1 MSEYIDTLYNY
12 TPIQTDPNTV
22 DLGFEDPFLTADL
35 TDPNSYT
42 ELFKTQEL
50 TKATDLLS
58 GLKTS
63 AKSIKSRFPTIGK
76 SNSETISLPD
86 LLKQQGVDFTITS
99 SYRPGAI
106 TKSGHKSNH
115 SIEGGAYDIK
125 PTNGKSFEDLRE
137 QIYSNPTII
146 QWMNDHG
153 WGIIEETT
161 PDVMAKTGATGKH
174 WHFGPDSMG
183 VENFKKRLE
192 EYNNKVQKGG
202 QGLKFEDTLSEYNPQ
217 PPKLNT
223 KNLLMFKNLL
233 YSDDLSDDDY
243 DQIFTDNDIQQSENP
258 AFPHIYIPTPKQPK
272 EQIYMST
279 TTKSY
284 SGNIPEL
291 IHQMVPDKQ
300 KADILTSIAYNESG
314 FKINAK
320 NPVSS
325 ASGLFQF
332 TNATKQRFGYGN
344 TPQSQIAAAS
354 RLYDN
359 NLQQLQPYVSKY
371 GNKGKSLAQ
380 LMYGMWL
387 NPQATLDYLKTGNS
401 NFSDAQGTTLN
412 KVFNKMI

>member
-1 MSEYIDTLYNY
+1 MSEFIDTLYDY
-12 TPIQTDPNTV
+12 TPIQTNPNKV

-35 TDPNSYT
+35 TDPNSYA
-42 ELFKTQEL
+42 ELFKQDKPPT
-50 TKATDLLS
+50 AIDLL
-58 GLKTS
+58 GNLQKS
-63 AKSIKSRFPTIGK
+63 AEDIKSKFPTIGK
-76 SNSETISLPD
+76 SDSETISLPD

-99 SYRPGAI
+99 SYRPNAI

-125 PTNGKSFEDLRE
+125 PTNGKSFEDLKE
-137 QIYSNPTII
+137 QIYSNPTIV

-161 PDVMAKTGATGKH
+161 PEVMAKTGATGKH

-183 VENFKKRLE
+183 VQNFKKRLE
-192 EYNNKVQKGG
+192 EYNNKVEKGE
-202 QGLKFEDTLSEYNPQ
+202 QGLKFENTLSEYNPE

-243 DQIFTDNDIQQSENP
+243 NQIFTDNNNETTET
-258 AFPHIYIPTPKQPK
+258 AFPHIFTPEPK
-272 EQIYMST
+272 
-279 TTKSY
+279 TKSY
-284 SGNIPEL
+284 SSSNYKGAIPNL
-291 IHQMVPDKQ
+291 IHQIIPDKE
-300 KADILTSIAYNESG
+300 KADILTKIAYNESG
-314 FKINAK
+314 FNINAK
-320 NPVSS
+320 NPKSS

-344 TPQSQIAAAS
+344 TAEEQIQAAS

-359 NLQQLQPYVSKY
+359 NLQQLQSMASQY
-371 GNKGKSLAQ
+371 GTKGKSLAQ
-380 LMYGMWL
+380 LMYGMWFS
-387 NPQATLDYLKTGNS
+387 PQATLNYLKTGNT

-412 KVFNKMI
+412 KIFNKI

>member
-1 MSEYIDTLYNY
+1 MSEFIDTLYDY
-12 TPIQTDPNTV
+12 TPIQTNPNKV

-35 TDPNSYT
+35 TDPNSYA
-42 ELFKTQEL
+42 ELFKQDKPPT
-50 TKATDLLS
+50 AIDLL
-58 GLKTS
+58 GNLQKS
-63 AKSIKSRFPTIGK
+63 AEDIKSKFPTIGK
-76 SNSETISLPD
+76 SDGETISLPD

-99 SYRPGAI
+99 SYRPNAI

-125 PTNGKSFEDLRE
+125 PANGKSFEDLKE
-137 QIYSNPTII
+137 QIYSNPTIV

-161 PDVMAKTGATGKH
+161 PEVMVKTGATGKH

-183 VENFKKRLE
+183 VQNFKKRLD
-192 EYNNKVQKGG
+192 EYNNKVQKGE
-202 QGLKFEDTLSEYNPQ
+202 QGLKFEDTLSEYNPE

-243 DQIFTDNDIQQSENP
+243 NQIFTDNNNENTET
-258 AFPHIYIPTPKQPK
+258 AFPHIFTPEPK
-272 EQIYMST
+272 
-279 TTKSY
+279 TKSY
-284 SGNIPEL
+284 SSSNYKGSIPTL
-291 IHQMVPDKQ
+291 IHQMIPDKQ
-300 KADILTSIAYNESG
+300 KADILTKIAYNESG
-314 FKINAK
+314 FNVNAK
-320 NPVSS
+320 NPKSS

-344 TPQSQIAAAS
+344 TAEEQIQAAS

-359 NLQQLQPYVSKY
+359 NLQQLQSMASQY
-371 GNKGKSLAQ
+371 GTKGKSLAQ
-380 LMYGMWL
+380 LMYGMWF
-387 NPQATLDYLKTGNS
+387 NPQATLNYLKTGNT

-412 KVFNKMI
+412 NIFNKI

>member
-1 MSEYIDTLYNY
+1 MSEFIDTLYDY
-12 TPIQTDPNTV
+12 TPIQTNPNKV

-35 TDPNSYT
+35 TDPNSYA
-42 ELFKTQEL
+42 ELFKQDKPPT
-50 TKATDLLS
+50 AIDLL
-58 GLKTS
+58 GNLQKS
-63 AKSIKSRFPTIGK
+63 AEDIKSKFPTIGK
-76 SNSETISLPD
+76 SDSETISLPD

-99 SYRPGAI
+99 SYRPNAI

-125 PTNGKSFEDLRE
+125 PANGKSFEDLKE
-137 QIYSNPTII
+137 QIYSNPTIV

-161 PDVMAKTGATGKH
+161 PEVMAKTGATGKH

-183 VENFKKRLE
+183 VQNFKKRLD
-192 EYNNKVQKGG
+192 EYNNKVEKGE
-202 QGLKFEDTLSEYNPQ
+202 QGLKFEDTLSEYNPE

-243 DQIFTDNDIQQSENP
+243 NQIFTDNNNETTET
-258 AFPHIYIPTPKQPK
+258 AFPHIFTPEPK
-272 EQIYMST
+272 
-279 TTKSY
+279 TKSY
-284 SGNIPEL
+284 SSSNYKGSIPTL
-291 IHQMVPDKQ
+291 IHQMIPDKE
-300 KADILTSIAYNESG
+300 KADILTKIAYNESG
-314 FKINAK
+314 FNINAK
-320 NPVSS
+320 NPKSS

-344 TPQSQIAAAS
+344 TAEEQIQAAS

-359 NLQQLQPYVSKY
+359 NLQQLQSMTSQY
-371 GNKGKSLAQ
+371 GTKGKSLAQ
-380 LMYGMWL
+380 LMYGMWF
-387 NPQATLDYLKTGNS
+387 NPQATLNYLKTGNA

-412 KVFNKMI
+412 KIFNKI

>member
-1 MSEYIDTLYNY
+1 MSEFIDTLYDY
-12 TPIQTDPNTV
+12 TPIQTNPNKV

-35 TDPNSYT
+35 TDPNSYA
-42 ELFKTQEL
+42 ELFKQDKPPT
-50 TKATDLLS
+50 AIDLL
-58 GLKTS
+58 GNLQKS
-63 AKSIKSRFPTIGK
+63 AEDIKSKFPTIGK
-76 SNSETISLPD
+76 SDGETISLPD

-99 SYRPGAI
+99 SYRPNAI

-125 PTNGKSFEDLRE
+125 QANGKSFEDLKE
-137 QIYSNPTII
+137 QIYSNPTIV

-161 PDVMAKTGATGKH
+161 PEVMVKTGATGKH

-183 VENFKKRLE
+183 VQNFKKRLD
-192 EYNNKVQKGG
+192 EYNNKVQKGE
-202 QGLKFEDTLSEYNPQ
+202 QGLKFEDTLSEYNPE

-243 DQIFTDNDIQQSENP
+243 NQIFTDNNNENTET
-258 AFPHIYIPTPKQPK
+258 AFPHIFTPELK
-272 EQIYMST
+272 
-279 TTKSY
+279 TKSY
-284 SGNIPEL
+284 SSSNYKGTIPNL
-291 IHQMVPDKQ
+291 IHQMIPDKE
-300 KADILTSIAYNESG
+300 KADILTKIAYNESG
-314 FKINAK
+314 FNVNAK
-320 NPVSS
+320 NPKSS

-344 TPQSQIAAAS
+344 TAEEQIQAAS

-359 NLQQLQPYVSKY
+359 NLQQLQSMASQY
-371 GNKGKSLAQ
+371 GTKGKSLAQ
-380 LMYGMWL
+380 LMYGMWF
-387 NPQATLDYLKTGNS
+387 NPQATLNYLKTGNT

-412 KVFNKMI
+412 NIFNKI

>member
-1 MSEYIDTLYNY
+1 MSEFIDTLYDY
-12 TPIQTDPNTV
+12 TPIQTNLNKV

-35 TDPNSYT
+35 TDPNSYA
-42 ELFKTQEL
+42 ELFKQD
-50 TKATDLLS
+50 KPPIAIDLL
-58 GLKTS
+58 GNLQKS
-63 AKSIKSRFPTIGK
+63 AEDIKSKFPTIGK
-76 SNSETISLPD
+76 SDSETISLPD

-99 SYRPGAI
+99 SYRPNAV

-125 PTNGKSFEDLRE
+125 PANGKSFEDLKE
-137 QIYSNPTII
+137 QIYSNPTIV

-161 PDVMAKTGATGKH
+161 PEVMAKTGAIGKH

-183 VENFKKRLE
+183 VQNFKKRLE
-192 EYNNKVQKGG
+192 EYNNKVEKGE
-202 QGLKFEDTLSEYNPQ
+202 QGLKFKDTLSEYNPE

-243 DQIFTDNDIQQSENP
+243 NQIFTDNNNENIET
-258 AFPHIYIPTPKQPK
+258 AFPHIFTPEPK
-272 EQIYMST
+272 
-279 TTKSY
+279 TKSY
-284 SGNIPEL
+284 SSSNYKGAIPNL
-291 IHQMVPDKQ
+291 IHQMIPDKE
-300 KADILTSIAYNESG
+300 KADILTKIAYNESG
-314 FKINAK
+314 FNINAK
-320 NPVSS
+320 NPKSS

-344 TPQSQIAAAS
+344 TAEEQIQAAS

-359 NLQQLQPYVSKY
+359 NLQQLQSMASQY
-371 GNKGKSLAQ
+371 GTKGKSLAQ
-380 LMYGMWL
+380 LMYGMWFS
-387 NPQATLDYLKTGNS
+387 PQATLNYLKTGNT

-412 KVFNKMI
+412 KIFNKI

>member
-1 MSEYIDTLYNY
+1 MSEFIDTLYDH
-12 TPIQTDPNTV
+12 TPIQTDPNKV

-35 TDPNSYT
+35 TDPNSYA
-42 ELFKTQEL
+42 ELFKQDKPPT
-50 TKATDLLS
+50 AIDLL
-58 GLKTS
+58 GNLQKS
-63 AKSIKSRFPTIGK
+63 AEDIKSKFPTIGK
-76 SNSETISLPD
+76 SDSETISLPD

-99 SYRPGAI
+99 SYRPNAI

-125 PTNGKSFEDLRE
+125 PANGKSFEDLKE
-137 QIYSNPTII
+137 QIYSNSTIV

-161 PDVMAKTGATGKH
+161 PEVMAKTGATGKH

-183 VENFKKRLE
+183 VQNFKKRLD
-192 EYNNKVQKGG
+192 EYNNKVQKGE
-202 QGLKFEDTLSEYNPQ
+202 QGLKFEDTLSEYNPE

-243 DQIFTDNDIQQSENP
+243 NQIFTDNNNENTET
-258 AFPHIYIPTPKQPK
+258 AFPHIFTPEPK
-272 EQIYMST
+272 
-279 TTKSY
+279 TKSY
-284 SGNIPEL
+284 SSSNYKGSIPTL
-291 IHQMVPDKQ
+291 IHQMIPDKE
-300 KADILTSIAYNESG
+300 KADILTKIAYNESG
-314 FKINAK
+314 FNINAK
-320 NPVSS
+320 NPKSS

-344 TPQSQIAAAS
+344 TAEEQIQAAS

-359 NLQQLQPYVSKY
+359 NLQQLQSMASQY
-371 GNKGKSLAQ
+371 GTKGKSLAQ
-380 LMYGMWL
+380 LMYGMWF
-387 NPQATLDYLKTGNS
+387 NPQATLNYLKTGNT

-412 KVFNKMI
+412 KIFNKI

>member
-1 MSEYIDTLYNY
+1 MSEFIDTLYDY
-12 TPIQTDPNTV
+12 TPIQIDPNKV

-42 ELFKTQEL
+42 ELFKVKDTP
-50 TKATDLLS
+50 KAMDIL
-58 GLKTS
+58 GNLKTS
-63 AKSIKSRFPTIGK
+63 AETIKSRFPTISK
-76 SNSETISLPD
+76 SNNETISLLD
-86 LLKQQGVDFTITS
+86 LLKQEGVDFTITS
-99 SYRPGAI
+99 SYRPNAV

-125 PTNGKSFEDLRE
+125 PTNGKSFEDLKE
-137 QIYSNPTII
+137 QIYSNPTIV

-161 PDVMAKTGATGKH
+161 PEVMAKTGATGKH

-183 VENFKKRLE
+183 VQNFKKRLE
-192 EYNNKVQKGG
+192 EYNNKVQKGE
-202 QGLKFEDTLSEYNPQ
+202 QGLKFEDTLSEYNPE

-243 DQIFTDNDIQQSENP
+243 DQIFTDNNNETTET
-258 AFPHIYIPTPKQPK
+258 AFPHIFTPEPK
-272 EQIYMST
+272 
-279 TTKSY
+279 TKSY
-284 SGNIPEL
+284 SSSNYKGGIPNL
-291 IHQMVPDKQ
+291 IHQMIPDKE
-300 KADILTSIAYNESG
+300 KADILTKIAYNESG
-314 FKINAK
+314 FNINAK
-320 NPVSS
+320 NPKSS

-344 TPQSQIAAAS
+344 TAEEQIQAAS

-359 NLQQLQPYVSKY
+359 NLQQLQNMTSQY
-371 GNKGKSLAQ
+371 GTKGKSLAQ
-380 LMYGMWL
+380 LMYGMWFS
-387 NPQATLDYLKTGNS
+387 PQATLNYLKTGNT

-412 KVFNKMI
+412 KIFNKI

>member
-1 MSEYIDTLYNY
+1 MSEFIDTLYDY
-12 TPIQTDPNTV
+12 TPIQTDPNKV

-35 TDPNSYT
+35 TDPNSYA
-42 ELFKTQEL
+42 ELFKQDKPPT
-50 TKATDLLS
+50 AIDLL
-58 GLKTS
+58 GNLQKS
-63 AKSIKSRFPTIGK
+63 AEDIKSKFPTIGK
-76 SNSETISLPD
+76 SDSETISLPD

-99 SYRPGAI
+99 SYRPNAI

-125 PTNGKSFEDLRE
+125 PANGKSFEDLKE
-137 QIYSNPTII
+137 QIYSNPTIV

-161 PDVMAKTGATGKH
+161 PEVIAKTGATGKH

-183 VENFKKRLE
+183 VQNFKKRLD
-192 EYNNKVQKGG
+192 EYNNKVQKGE
-202 QGLKFEDTLSEYNPQ
+202 QGLKFEDTLSEYNPE

-243 DQIFTDNDIQQSENP
+243 NQIFTDNNNENTET
-258 AFPHIYIPTPKQPK
+258 AFPHIFTPEPK
-272 EQIYMST
+272 
-279 TTKSY
+279 TKSY
-284 SGNIPEL
+284 SSSNYKGSIPTL
-291 IHQMVPDKQ
+291 IHQMIPDKE
-300 KADILTSIAYNESG
+300 KADILTKIAYNESG
-314 FKINAK
+314 FNINAK
-320 NPVSS
+320 NPKSS

-344 TPQSQIAAAS
+344 TAEEQIQAAS

-359 NLQQLQPYVSKY
+359 NLQQLQSMASQY
-371 GNKGKSLAQ
+371 GTKGKSLAQ
-380 LMYGMWL
+380 LMYGMWFS
-387 NPQATLDYLKTGNS
+387 PQATLNYLKTGNT

-412 KVFNKMI
+412 KIFNKI

>member
-1 MSEYIDTLYNY
+1 MSEFIDTLYDY
-12 TPIQTDPNTV
+12 TPIQTNLNKV

-35 TDPNSYT
+35 TDPNSYA
-42 ELFKTQEL
+42 ELFKQD
-50 TKATDLLS
+50 KPPIAIDLL
-58 GLKTS
+58 GNLQKS
-63 AKSIKSRFPTIGK
+63 AEDIKSKFPTISK
-76 SNSETISLPD
+76 SDSETISLPD

-99 SYRPGAI
+99 SYRPNAV

-125 PTNGKSFEDLRE
+125 PANGKSFTDLKE
-137 QIYSNPTII
+137 QIYSNPTIV

-161 PDVMAKTGATGKH
+161 PEVMAKTGAIGKH

-183 VENFKKRLE
+183 VQNFKKRLE
-192 EYNNKVQKGG
+192 EYNNKVEKGE
-202 QGLKFEDTLSEYNPQ
+202 QGLKFEDTLSEYNPE

-243 DQIFTDNDIQQSENP
+243 NQIFTDNNNENIET
-258 AFPHIYIPTPKQPK
+258 AFPHIFTPEPK
-272 EQIYMST
+272 
-279 TTKSY
+279 TKSY
-284 SGNIPEL
+284 SSSNYKGAIPNL
-291 IHQMVPDKQ
+291 IHQMIPDKE
-300 KADILTSIAYNESG
+300 KADILTKIAYNESG
-314 FKINAK
+314 FNINAK
-320 NPVSS
+320 NPKSS

-344 TPQSQIAAAS
+344 TAEEQIQAAS

-359 NLQQLQPYVSKY
+359 NLQQLQSMTSQY
-371 GNKGKSLAQ
+371 GTKGKSLAQ
-380 LMYGMWL
+380 LMYGMWFS
-387 NPQATLDYLKTGNS
+387 PQATLNYLKTGNT

-412 KVFNKMI
+412 KIFNKI

>member
-1 MSEYIDTLYNY
+1 MSEFIDTLYDH
-12 TPIQTDPNTV
+12 TPIQTDPNKV

-35 TDPNSYT
+35 TDPNSYA
-42 ELFKTQEL
+42 ELFKQDKPPT
-50 TKATDLLS
+50 AIDLL
-58 GLKTS
+58 GNLQKS
-63 AKSIKSRFPTIGK
+63 AEDIKSKFPTIGK
-76 SNSETISLPD
+76 SDSETISLPD

-99 SYRPGAI
+99 SYRPNAI

-125 PTNGKSFEDLRE
+125 PANGKSFEDLKE
-137 QIYSNPTII
+137 QIYSNPTIV

-161 PDVMAKTGATGKH
+161 PEVMVKTGATGKH

-183 VENFKKRLE
+183 VQNFKKRLD
-192 EYNNKVQKGG
+192 EYNNKVQKGE
-202 QGLKFEDTLSEYNPQ
+202 QGLKFEDTLSEYNPE

-243 DQIFTDNDIQQSENP
+243 NQIFTDNNNENTET
-258 AFPHIYIPTPKQPK
+258 AFPHIFTPEPK
-272 EQIYMST
+272 
-279 TTKSY
+279 TKSY
-284 SGNIPEL
+284 SSSNYKGSIPTL
-291 IHQMVPDKQ
+291 IHQMIPDKE
-300 KADILTSIAYNESG
+300 KADILTKIAYNESG
-314 FKINAK
+314 FNINAK
-320 NPVSS
+320 NPKSS

-344 TPQSQIAAAS
+344 TAEEQIQAAS

-359 NLQQLQPYVSKY
+359 NLQQLQSMASQY
-371 GNKGKSLAQ
+371 GTKGKSLAQ
-380 LMYGMWL
+380 LMYGMWF
-387 NPQATLDYLKTGNS
+387 NPQATLNYLKTGNT

-412 KVFNKMI
+412 KIFNKI

>member
-1 MSEYIDTLYNY
+1 MSEFIDTLYDY
-12 TPIQTDPNTV
+12 TPIQTNPNKV

-35 TDPNSYT
+35 TDPNSYA
-42 ELFKTQEL
+42 ELFKVKDIPKVIDIL
-50 TKATDLLS
+50 
-58 GLKTS
+58 GNLKTS
-63 AKSIKSRFPTIGK
+63 AETIKSKFPTIGK
-76 SNSETISLPD
+76 SDSETISLPD

-99 SYRPGAI
+99 SYRPNAV

-125 PTNGKSFEDLRE
+125 PANGKSFEDLKE
-137 QIYSNPTII
+137 QIYSNPTIV

-161 PDVMAKTGATGKH
+161 PEVMAKTGATGKH

-183 VENFKKRLE
+183 VQNFKKRLD
-192 EYNNKVQKGG
+192 EYNNKVEKGE
-202 QGLKFEDTLSEYNPQ
+202 QGLKFEDTLSEYNPE

-243 DQIFTDNDIQQSENP
+243 NQIFTDNSNKNTET
-258 AFPHIYIPTPKQPK
+258 AFPHIFTPEPK
-272 EQIYMST
+272 
-279 TTKSY
+279 TKSY
-284 SGNIPEL
+284 SSSNYKGSIPTL
-291 IHQMVPDKQ
+291 IHQMIPDKE
-300 KADILTSIAYNESG
+300 KADILTKIAYNESG
-314 FKINAK
+314 FNVNAK
-320 NPVSS
+320 NPKSS

-344 TPQSQIAAAS
+344 TAEEQIQAAS

-359 NLQQLQPYVSKY
+359 NLQQLQSMASQY
-371 GNKGKSLAQ
+371 GTKGKSLAQ
-380 LMYGMWL
+380 LMYGMWFS
-387 NPQATLDYLKTGNS
+387 PQATLNYLKTGNT

-412 KVFNKMI
+412 NIFNKMV

>member
-1 MSEYIDTLYNY
+1 MSEFIDTLYDY
-12 TPIQTDPNTV
+12 TPIQTNPNKV

-35 TDPNSYT
+35 TDPNSYA
-42 ELFKTQEL
+42 ELFKQDKPPT
-50 TKATDLLS
+50 AIDLLGNLQKS
-58 GLKTS
+58 AEDIKLK
-63 AKSIKSRFPTIGK
+63 FPTIGK
-76 SNSETISLPD
+76 SDSETISLPD

-99 SYRPGAI
+99 GYRPNAI

-125 PTNGKSFEDLRE
+125 PANGKSFEDLKE
-137 QIYSNPTII
+137 QIYSNPTIV

-161 PDVMAKTGATGKH
+161 PEVMAKTGATGKH

-183 VENFKKRLE
+183 VQNFKKRLD
-192 EYNNKVQKGG
+192 EYNNKVEKGE
-202 QGLKFEDTLSEYNPQ
+202 QGLKFEDTLSKYNPE

-243 DQIFTDNDIQQSENP
+243 NQIFTDNNNENTET
-258 AFPHIYIPTPKQPK
+258 AFPHIFTLEPK
-272 EQIYMST
+272 
-279 TTKSY
+279 TKSY
-284 SGNIPEL
+284 SSSNYKGSIPTL
-291 IHQMVPDKQ
+291 IYQMIPDKE
-300 KADILTSIAYNESG
+300 KADILTKIAYNESG
-314 FKINAK
+314 FNINAK
-320 NPVSS
+320 NPKSS

-344 TPQSQIAAAS
+344 TAEEQIQAAS

-359 NLQQLQPYVSKY
+359 NLQQLQSMASQY
-371 GNKGKSLAQ
+371 GTKGKSLAQ
-380 LMYGMWL
+380 LMYGMWFS
-387 NPQATLDYLKTGNS
+387 PQATLNYLKTGNT

-412 KVFNKMI
+412 KIFNKI

>member
-1 MSEYIDTLYNY
+1 MSEFIDTLYDY
-12 TPIQTDPNTV
+12 TPIQTNPNKV

-35 TDPNSYT
+35 TDPNSYA
-42 ELFKTQEL
+42 ELFKQDKPPT
-50 TKATDLLS
+50 AIDLL
-58 GLKTS
+58 GNLQKS
-63 AKSIKSRFPTIGK
+63 AEDIKSKFPTIGK
-76 SNSETISLPD
+76 SDSETISLPD

-99 SYRPGAI
+99 SYRPNAI

-125 PTNGKSFEDLRE
+125 PTNGKSFEDLKE
-137 QIYSNPTII
+137 QIYSNPTIV

-161 PDVMAKTGATGKH
+161 PEVMAKTGATGKH

-183 VENFKKRLE
+183 VQNFKKRLE
-192 EYNNKVQKGG
+192 EYNNKVEKGE
-202 QGLKFEDTLSEYNPQ
+202 QGLKFENTLSEYNPE

-243 DQIFTDNDIQQSENP
+243 NQIFTDNNNETTET
-258 AFPHIYIPTPKQPK
+258 AFPHIFTPEPK
-272 EQIYMST
+272 
-279 TTKSY
+279 TKSY
-284 SGNIPEL
+284 SSSNYKGAIPNL
-291 IHQMVPDKQ
+291 IHQMIHDKE
-300 KADILTSIAYNESG
+300 KADILTKIAYNESG
-314 FKINAK
+314 FNINAK
-320 NPVSS
+320 NPKSS

-344 TPQSQIAAAS
+344 TAEEQIQAAS

-359 NLQQLQPYVSKY
+359 NLQQLQSMASQY
-371 GNKGKSLAQ
+371 GTKGKSLAQ
-380 LMYGMWL
+380 LMYGMWFS
-387 NPQATLDYLKTGNS
+387 PQATLNYLKTGNT

-412 KVFNKMI
+412 KIFNKI

>member
-1 MSEYIDTLYNY
+1 MSEFIDTLYDY
-12 TPIQTDPNTV
+12 TPIQTDPNKV

-35 TDPNSYT
+35 TDPNSYA
-42 ELFKTQEL
+42 ELFKQDKPPT
-50 TKATDLLS
+50 AIDLL
-58 GLKTS
+58 GNLQKS
-63 AKSIKSRFPTIGK
+63 AEDIKSKFPTIGK
-76 SNSETISLPD
+76 SDSETISLPD

-99 SYRPGAI
+99 SYRPNAI

-125 PTNGKSFEDLRE
+125 PANGKSFEDLKE
-137 QIYSNPTII
+137 QIYSNPTIV

-161 PDVMAKTGATGKH
+161 PEVIAKTGATGKH

-183 VENFKKRLE
+183 VQNFKKRLD
-192 EYNNKVQKGG
+192 EYNNKVQKGE
-202 QGLKFEDTLSEYNPQ
+202 QGLKFEDTLSEYNPE

-243 DQIFTDNDIQQSENP
+243 NQIFTDNNNENTET
-258 AFPHIYIPTPKQPK
+258 AFPHIFTPEPK
-272 EQIYMST
+272 
-279 TTKSY
+279 TKSY
-284 SGNIPEL
+284 SSSNYKGSIPTL
-291 IHQMVPDKQ
+291 IHQMIPDKE
-300 KADILTSIAYNESG
+300 KADILTKIAYNESG
-314 FKINAK
+314 FNVNAK
-320 NPVSS
+320 NPKSS

-344 TPQSQIAAAS
+344 TAEEQIQAAS

-359 NLQQLQPYVSKY
+359 NLQQLQSMASQY
-371 GNKGKSLAQ
+371 GTKDKSLAQ
-380 LMYGMWL
+380 LMYGMWFS
-387 NPQATLDYLKTGNS
+387 PQATLNYLKTGNT

-412 KVFNKMI
+412 KIFNKI